1 MTNCQLQVRAVL
13 YPSPDLIFSTSRDQT
28 VRAWRRTAT
37 SPPQFEASVT
47 TQGHAFIN
55 SLTYIR
61 PGQAEGYDDGLVVS
75 GGQDT
80 IIEVRKPTATPADN
94 AERLLIGHGHNV
106 CALDVSPKGTW
117 IVSGGW
123 DGQARVWSV
132 GKWET
137 ELLLKHDS
145 EDSVKSVWAVL
156 ALDENTV
163 VTGSADNNVRLF
175 DLRKAVGGEVQPR
188 VIMPTPAVVRALC
201 MVPSGI
207 NGHPSGAHIASA
219 SNDGVIRLWKVNG
232 QQVGELHGHDSYIY
246 SLASLPTGE
255 IVSSG
260 EDRTVRIWSGTE
272 CVQTITHPAI
282 SVWSVAVCPESGD
295 IVSGASD
302 NVVRVFTRSPERTA
316 DAETTAQFQDSVK
329 ASAIPQQQLNTT
341 INKEK
346 LDGPDWLKKYSGS
359 KDGQV
364 KMIREGNGSVTAH
377 QWSISKYILAPS
389 AILRPMQRYRSL
401 L

>member
-1 MTNCQLQVRAVL
+1 
-13 YPSPDLIFSTSRDQT
+13 
-28 VRAWRRTAT
+28 
-37 SPPQFEASVT
+37 
-47 TQGHAFIN
+47 
-55 SLTYIR
+55 LTYIR
-61 PGQAEGYDDGLVVS
+61 PGQAQGYTDGLVVS

-80 IIEVRKPTATPADN
+80 IIEVRKPTATASDN

-117 IVSGGW
+117 VVSGGW
-123 DGQARVWSV
+123 DGQARVWNV

-137 ELLLKHDS
+137 ELLLNHDNDES
-145 EDSVKSVWAVL
+145 AKSVWAVL

-175 DLRKAVGGEVQPR
+175 DLRQAVGGEVQAR

-201 MVPSGI
+201 KVPNGLK
-207 NGHPSGAHIASA
+207 GHPSGGHIASA

-232 QQVGELHGHDSYIY
+232 QQVGELHGHESYIY

-260 EDRTVRIWSGTE
+260 EDRTVRVWSGQE

-302 NVVRVFTRSPERTA
+302 NVVRVFTRSSERVA
-316 DAETTAQFQDSVK
+316 DAETIAHFQDSVK
-329 ASAIPQQQLNTT
+329 ASAIPQQQLNQT

-346 LDGPDWLKKYSGS
+346 LDGPDWLQKYPGS
-359 KDGQV
+359 KEGQV
-364 KMIREGNGSVTAH
+364 KMIKQNDGSVTAH
-377 QWSISKYILAPS
+377 QWSIGTY
-389 AILRPMQRYRSL
+389 Y
-401 L
+401 

>member
-1 MTNCQLQVRAVL
+1 M
-13 YPSPDLIFSTSRDQT
+13 
-28 VRAWRRTAT
+28 
-37 SPPQFEASVT
+37 
-47 TQGHAFIN
+47 
-55 SLTYIR
+55 TYIS
-61 PGQAEGYDDGLVVS
+61 PKQAEGYDEGLVVS

-80 IIEVRKPTATPADN
+80 IIEVRKPTAAPSDN
-94 AERLLIGHGHNV
+94 AERLLIGHSHNV

-145 EDSVKSVWAVL
+145 DESVKSVWAVL
-156 ALDENTV
+156 ALDENIV

-175 DLRKAVGGEVQPR
+175 DLRNAVGGEVQPQ
-188 VIMPTPAVVRALC
+188 VTMPTPAVVRALC
-201 MVPSGI
+201 KVPGGI
-207 NGHPSGAHIASA
+207 EGHPSGAHIASA

-246 SLASLPTGE
+246 SLAALPNGE

-260 EDRTVRIWSGTE
+260 EDRTVRIWSGNE

-302 NVVRVFTRSPERTA
+302 NMVRVFTRSPERVA
-316 DAETTAQFQDSVK
+316 DAETVAQFQDSVK

-364 KMIREGNGSVTAH
+364 KMIKEDDGSVTAH
-377 QWSISKYILAPS
+377 QWSVSKYIVPMR
-389 AILRPMQRYRSL
+389 AIICSTPWHRSSVVVKSSNSVSRWPRMDCRRHSGGCGRQQREEGCI
-401 L
+401 